1 MTLRLSLD
9 GGMTWP
15 CSLLLDHYHG
25 MGYSCM
31 AMLDPETLGILY
43 ESSQGCEIFQAI
55 PLRTLYETRKN
66 R

>member
-1 MTLRLSLD
+1 MTVRLSLD

-31 AMLDPETLGILY
+31 TLLDPETLGIIY
-43 ESSQGCEIFQAI
+43 ESSQGSEIFQ
-55 PLRTLYETRKN
+55 TLSIRELYDTGK
-66 R
+66 